1 MLGGGGAPNPAG
13 RGDLRVD
20 LASLLEQKRILVCCG
35 SGGTGKTTVAAA
47 LAVQAAL
54 VGKNVLALTIDPARR
69 LAASLGLSASGNAE
83 TRVPAERFLACGV
96 RPSGSLHA
104 MMLDTKSAFDDVI
117 ARYAP
122 SEEIRDNVLRNR
134 FYQNLSTAMAGSHEY
149 LAAETLYRI
158 FLEKHYDLIILDTP
172 PTRHALD
179 FLEAPSR
186 VKSFFDRRISSWFLQ
201 PTFRMGR
208 LGWRVFHRTT
218 GTVFRMVEKVTGAE
232 FLRDVSEFLGGLADA
247 FDIFRSRADEV
258 LEILR
263 SDGTA
268 FVLVTRTDPVAVSE
282 ASFFFQ
288 RLRERGLPLGAC
300 IVNKVHGLC
309 AAPPASNGSFS
320 TRSLTH
326 PEGLDAA
333 YLRNRR
339 ALTSDMAEELMECYR
354 QCLRLASRET
364 ERLQDLRSRLSG
376 AVPMYIVPALDED
389 VFDLAGLLRIGV
401 FLVPGSPEP
410 DAA

>member
-1 MLGGGGAPNPAG
+1 MTVG
-13 RGDLRVD
+13 
-20 LASLLEQKRILVCCG
+20 LASLLDEKRILVCCG

-54 VGKNVLALTIDPARR
+54 AGKKVLALTIDPARR
-69 LAASLGLSASGNAE
+69 LADSLGLSSIGNVE
-83 TRVPAERFLACGV
+83 TRVPEERFLACGV
-96 RPSGSLHA
+96 RPRGSLYA
-104 MMLDTKSAFDDVI
+104 MMLDTKGAFDDVI

-122 SEEIRDNVLRNR
+122 SEEVRNNVLRNR
-134 FYQNLSTAMAGSHEY
+134 FYQNLSAAMAGSHEY
-149 LAAETLYRI
+149 LAAETLYRMY
-158 FLEKHYDLIILDTP
+158 LEKRYDLILLDTP

-186 VKSFFDRRISSWFLQ
+186 VKSFFDRRISGWFLQ

-208 LGWRVFHRTT
+208 LGWRFFHRTT

-258 LEILR
+258 LEVLR

-268 FVLVTRTDPVAVSE
+268 FVLVTRTDPVAAGE

-288 RLRERGLPLGAC
+288 KLREAGLSLGSC
-300 IVNKVHGLC
+300 IVNKVHVLS
-309 AAPPASNGSFS
+309 AAPPASADSFAAPIPP
-320 TRSLTH
+320 H
-326 PEGLDAA
+326 PEGLDAS

-339 ALTSDMAEELMECYR
+339 ALPAEMADRLMECYR
-354 QCLRLASRET
+354 EYLRLAAREA
-364 ERLQDLRSRLSG
+364 ERLQDLKRRLSG
-376 AVPMYIVPALDED
+376 GVPIYVVPALDED
-389 VFDLAGLLRIGV
+389 VFDLSGLLRIGA
-401 FLVPGSPEP
+401 FLIPAGLRP

>member
-1 MLGGGGAPNPAG
+1 M
-13 RGDLRVD
+13 D
-20 LASLLEQKRILVCCG
+20 LASLLEEKRILVCCG

-54 VGKNVLALTIDPARR
+54 AGKKVLALTIDPARR
-69 LAASLGLSASGNAE
+69 LAASLGLSAIGNAE
-83 TRVPAERFLACGV
+83 TRVPEERFLACGV
-96 RPSGSLHA
+96 RPRGSLHA
-104 MMLDTKSAFDDVI
+104 MMLDTKGAFDEVI

-122 SEEIRDNVLRNR
+122 SEAVRDNVLRNR

-158 FLEKHYDLIILDTP
+158 FLENRYDLIVLDTP

-186 VKSFFDRRISSWFLQ
+186 VKSFFDRRISGWFLQ

-208 LGWRVFHRTT
+208 VGWRFFHRTT

-232 FLRDVSEFLGGLADA
+232 FLRDVSEFLAGLADA

-258 LEILR
+258 LEVLR

-268 FVLVTRTDPVAVSE
+268 FLLVTRTDPVAAGE
-282 ASFFFQ
+282 ASFFFR
-288 RLRERGLPLGAC
+288 RLREGGLPLGAC
-300 IVNKVHGLC
+300 IVNKVHVLC
-309 AAPPASNGSFS
+309 DAPPVSTSSFLA
-320 TRSLTH
+320 RSFAH

-339 ALTSDMAEELMECYR
+339 GLPAEMADQLMACYR
-354 QCLRLASRET
+354 QCLRLASREA

-376 AVPMYIVPALDED
+376 EVPLYIVPALEED
-389 VFDLAGLLRIGV
+389 VFDLAGLLRIGA
-401 FLVPGSPEP
+401 FLIPAGPRP